1 MDVGTIIKCV
11 LIAALIFAGYYVV
24 SRTARVKRR
33 EGFSLSDSNSSSS
46 SDSSSTAPSSAD
58 VPNVIASK
66 STDIVTTNMQNM
78 LGLLQISNNRK
89 TYENLII
96 NMDPWTQAKV
106 VASLNALAAQMISDS
121 SNQTSMMAPPS
132 EKTIALMNSINT
144 MTNFQTTVLPAIM
157 KYVNNA

>member
-1 MDVGTIIKCV
+1 MDIGTIIKCV

>member
-1 MDVGTIIKCV
+1 MDIGTIIKCV

-24 SRTARVKRR
+24 SRTATVKRR
-33 EGFSLSDSNSSSS
+33 EGFSLSDSNS

-58 VPNVIASK
+58 VPNVIAEK
-66 STDIVTTNMQNM
+66 STDIIGKGASNMI
-78 LGLLQISNNRK
+78 GLLQISNNRK

-121 SNQTSMMAPPS
+121 STQASMMSPPS

-144 MTNFQTTVLPAIM
+144 MTNFQTTVIPTIM
-157 KYVNNA
+157 KYVNNS

>member
-1 MDVGTIIKCV
+1 MDIGTIIKCV

-24 SRTARVKRR
+24 SRTAAVKRR
-33 EGFSLSDSNSSSS
+33 EGFS
-46 SDSSSTAPSSAD
+46 DSSPSSAD
-58 VPNVIASK
+58 VPNVIAEK
-66 STDIVTTNMQNM
+66 STDLISKGASNMI
-78 LGLLQISNNRK
+78 GLLQISNNRK

-121 SNQTSMMAPPS
+121 SNQTAMMSPPS
-132 EKTIALMNSINT
+132 EKTIAIMNSINT
-144 MTNFQTTVLPAIM
+144 MTNFQTMVLPTIM

>member
-1 MDVGTIIKCV
+1 MDIGTIIKCV

-24 SRTARVKRR
+24 SRTAAVKRR
-33 EGFSLSDSNSSSS
+33 EGFS
-46 SDSSSTAPSSAD
+46 DSSPSSAD
-58 VPNVIASK
+58 VPNVIAEK
-66 STDIVTTNMQNM
+66 STDLISKGASNMI
-78 LGLLQISNNRK
+78 GLLQISNNRK

-121 SNQTSMMAPPS
+121 SNQTAMMSPPS

-144 MTNFQTTVLPAIM
+144 MTNFQTMVLPTIM

>member
-1 MDVGTIIKCV
+1 MDIGTIIKCV
-11 LIAALIFAGYYVV
+11 LIAALILAGYYVV
-24 SRTARVKRR
+24 SRTARVKHR
-33 EGFSLSDSNSSSS
+33 EGFSSDSNSSSS

-58 VPNVIASK
+58 VPNVIAGK
-66 STDIVTTNMQNM
+66 STNIVTTNMQNM